1 MSKFNLDEFPKSETG
16 KQMFHRVSPIY
27 SDSYVAKWLYEVMG
41 MELDDVKKRFAEMRE
56 QVFTSTVTWGIE
68 YQEHKFSIEPDDSL
82 SLEERRARL
91 YRKKTNKFPLNPK
104 RIEQYLKNA
113 WGLNVEVD
121 ETVEPGYIDL
131 SFENK
136 GGYDIVSA
144 IKDFVKIKPSH
155 LSISLSLK
163 LKENVNLYTGGIVL
177 DSDIYRLS
185 EAPLP
190 DTGNTNLYMGLVT
203 DDIPDGISVGMLSQA
218 DVPLVLGLA
227 QSAMFNRIGPANFTP
242 IGPEDL
248 QLALRQYHGGYFDGD
263 DIHRITSKS
272 TMDFLHSGNYFGG
285 VVFTEDGRITPSVA
299 CPADVHPAVAV
310 FFTPKLKRIG
320 CDMSDVD
327 KMAEASY
334 MPPTGCTSTKLN
346 ITAITE
352 LAADNIGPRAVLREA
367 TEPVDIGLI
376 LQVPSCRIAAWEG
389 DYERKDE

>member
-1 MSKFNLDEFPKSETG
+1 MLFLRNTPVDVLRYLPDFLAEDKSFKHVQDGLSKEHEQLRLRLAKLADQLFIPTAGEEGISSWE
-16 KQMFHRVSPIY
+16 RVIGLIPRA
-27 SDSYVAKWLYEVMG
+27 DADLEARRRAVLLWLQSN
-41 MELDDVKKRFAEMRE
+41 
-56 QVFTSTVTWGIE
+56 QVSTVEFMRRLAARYYPPGTDVTIKEHNSE
-68 YQEHKFSIEPDDSL
+68 YYFE
-82 SLEERRARL
+82 LEGSRMPIDCGGLFDALEMYKPAHL
-91 YRKKTNKFPLNPK
+91 GMLISFVLN
-104 RIEQYLKNA
+104 
-113 WGLNVEVD
+113 
-121 ETVEPGYIDL
+121 
-131 SFENK
+131 
-136 GGYDIVSA
+136 GG
-144 IKDFVKIKPSH
+144 
-155 LSISLSLK
+155 
-163 LKENVNLYTGGIVL
+163 
-177 DSDIYRLS
+177 
-185 EAPLP
+185 
-190 DTGNTNLYMGLVT
+190 TNLYMGGILSDVLTSGISTAPLPDEAHVPIYMGLVA
-203 DDIPDGISVGMLSQA
+203 DDIPDGISVGMLSHA

-285 VVFTEDGRITPSVA
+285 VVFAEDGRITPSVA

>member
-1 MSKFNLDEFPKSETG
+1 MLFLRNTPVDVLRYLPDFLAEDKSFKHVQDGLSKEHEQLRLRLVKLADQLFIPTAGEEGISSWERVIGLIPRADEGLEA
-16 KQMFHRVSPIY
+16 RRRAVLL
-27 SDSYVAKWLYEVMG
+27 WLQSN
-41 MELDDVKKRFAEMRE
+41 
-56 QVFTSTVTWGIE
+56 QVSTVEFMRRLAARYYPPGTDVTIKEHNSE
-68 YQEHKFSIEPDDSL
+68 YYFE
-82 SLEERRARL
+82 LEGSRMPIDCGGLFDALEMYKPAHL
-91 YRKKTNKFPLNPK
+91 GMLISFVLN
-104 RIEQYLKNA
+104 
-113 WGLNVEVD
+113 
-121 ETVEPGYIDL
+121 
-131 SFENK
+131 
-136 GGYDIVSA
+136 GG
-144 IKDFVKIKPSH
+144 
-155 LSISLSLK
+155 
-163 LKENVNLYTGGIVL
+163 
-177 DSDIYRLS
+177 
-185 EAPLP
+185 
-190 DTGNTNLYMGLVT
+190 TNLYMGGILSDVLTSGISTAPLPDEAHVPIYTGLVA
-203 DDIPDGISVGMLSQA
+203 DDIPDGISVGRLSQA

-285 VVFTEDGRITPSVA
+285 VVFAEDGRITPSVA

-352 LAADNIGPRAVLREA
+352 LAADNIEPRAVLREA

-389 DYERKDE
+389 YYERKDE